1 MKSPSSRGIARML
14 CASWVMVSACAHS
27 ESSTQPSEPR
37 HGVQVQ
43 ASPAAHPDVEL
54 RYDWPDVLIA
64 RVRVESEE
72 SSPEGKQRMVT
83 THRLRAEKVR
93 GGGLKVSED
102 DWSMLE
108 SDGSDEVAQRLAA
121 ALGKQVI
128 SFRVDPAGRFEG
140 VINAEQVAGR
150 VVANLSKG
158 ASKEVRSQFEQVVT
172 ADFLNELADSDW
184 AALVGDWRGYESL
197 PMHREVR
204 GEGTE
209 STPFTAA
216 PQRMFTAVR
225 ASERAPCSPDDS
237 ERQCI
242 VLQSTMTL
250 ASGADPVLLA
260 AVAEGLGVAPDR
272 VDPNSLSFEKRL
284 RLVTRPATMVPS
296 SVEVATSTRVAFRD
310 DDGHLVPFN
319 HEEREVTSFAYESP

>member
-140 VINAEQVAGR
+140 VINA
-150 VVANLSKG
+150 
-158 ASKEVRSQFEQVVT
+158 EQVVT